1 MKQSKESWLQ
11 RWCVRTSQRDVPISV
26 ERQPPNSP
34 DMNVLDLCFNAR
46 LQIQG
51 DIFFWPEFGTLGP
64 TTHVLRPCTQD
75 KNYHLGLGLFFVF
88 SSFSGSRF
96 SVAVLAFGPIFGSPQ
111 PPPIVIHSF
120 LISPP
125 HNICHIMSAS
135 RCVSSVPHSHSHAFS
150 GLRSSF
156 KPSRFR
162 VSSSRLAL
170 ASPSRAAG
178 KHDTRVSGLWHG
190 SDKSARRHNKLSQ
203 APRTGNLRTPT
214 NRRTSS
220 RYAVRTRASDSQFL
234 TSTASCVAPIPLEAA
249 FALWSDRRRIP
260 KWMPWVTSV
269 QTGFDDDRLSKWTV
283 STDTLPKPWD
293 RPLGQRLEYSWYA
306 LNSEPVEGD
315 GFRTIAWVADEAAA
329 VAAGTDANARAAL
342 VTNKG
347 KVVIRYES
355 PTSCAITL
363 SVSYAAPEALQ
374 PMGMALG
381 PVLENILK
389 NDLERFAVYS
399 KKVVKVVE

>member
-1 MKQSKESWLQ
+1 
-11 RWCVRTSQRDVPISV
+11 
-26 ERQPPNSP
+26 
-34 DMNVLDLCFNAR
+34 
-46 LQIQG
+46 
-51 DIFFWPEFGTLGP
+51 
-64 TTHVLRPCTQD
+64 
-75 KNYHLGLGLFFVF
+75 
-88 SSFSGSRF
+88 
-96 SVAVLAFGPIFGSPQ
+96 
-111 PPPIVIHSF
+111 
-120 LISPP
+120 
-125 HNICHIMSAS
+125 MSAS
-135 RCVSSVPHSHSHAFS
+135 RCVSSVPHSHSHSHAFS
-150 GLRSSF
+150 GLLRSSF

-178 KHDTRVSGLWHG
+178 KHDTRVSGVWHG

-220 RYAVRTRASDSQFL
+220 RDTVRTRASDSQFL